1 MALRFTKSSNPI
13 FNSKTFEENSYGYA
27 ASDTMTVTGT
37 VNKTLM
43 MALLVFAAAAYTWAN
58 PSMLLIGI
66 GGIGGFIAALVTS
79 FRPKSAAI
87 SAPIY
92 AVLEGMFLGGISHL
106 FQAQYGPIV
115 FQAIM
120 STIGVLFAML
130 FLYRSGIIK
139 VTEKFRMGIFAATA
153 GIGLMYLANFVMSFF
168 GASFLS
174 LANTSLLMI
183 GINLVIVGVA
193 ALNLVLDFD
202 FIDRAS
208 ASGAPKYME
217 WYGAFGI
224 MVTLVWLYFELL
236 KLFARLSSR
245 D

>member
-1 MALRFTKSSNPI
+1 MRFTKSSNPV
-13 FNSKTFEENSYGYA
+13 FNSKTFEDNSVGYA
-27 ASDTMTVTGT
+27 SSDTMTVTGT
-37 VNKTLM
+37 VNKTLL
-43 MALLVFAAAAYTWAN
+43 MALLVFGAATYTWSN
-58 PSMLLIGI
+58 PSTILMAV
-66 GGIGGFIAALVTS
+66 GGIGGFIAALITA
-79 FRPKSAAI
+79 FRPKSSGI
-87 SAPIY
+87 TAPIY
-92 AVLEGMFLGGISHL
+92 AVLKGLMLGGISAF

-130 FLYRSGIIK
+130 FLYRTGIIK
-139 VTEKFRMGIFAATA
+139 VTEKFRMGVFAATA
-153 GIGLMYLANFVMSFF
+153 GIALMYLANFVMSFF

-224 MVTLVWLYFELL
+224 MVTLIWLYIELL
-236 KLFARLSSR
+236 KLFSRLSSR

>member
-1 MALRFTKSSNPI
+1 MRFTKSSNPV
-13 FNSKTFEENSYGYA
+13 FNSKTFEENSY
-27 ASDTMTVTGT
+27 SHSSSETMTVTGT

-43 MALLVFAAAAYTWAN
+43 MALLVFAAAAYTWSN
-58 PSMLLIGI
+58 PSMILIGI
-66 GGIGGFIAALVTS
+66 GAIGGLIAALVTA

-168 GASFLS
+168 DASFLS

-208 ASGAPKYME
+208 ANGAPKYME

-224 MVTLVWLYFELL
+224 MVTLIWLYFELL